1 LIGGLDLRSKV
12 RMGKKGNR
20 ADIYLG
26 DKKAGLLEK
35 TEKGYRFTYDKE
47 FISSQDAQPVSLS
60 LPLTENPYESESLF
74 PFFLGLIPEGWL
86 LDLTSKILK
95 IDPENAFD
103 ILLATCGDCIGAV
116 TVIPIDQGDDS

>member
-1 LIGGLDLRSKV
+1 MENKRNK
-12 RMGKKGNR
+12 
-20 ADIYLG
+20 ADVYLW
-26 DKKAGLLEK
+26 DKKAGLLER
-35 TEKGYRFTYDKE
+35 TDKGYRFTYYQGYL
-47 FISSQDAQPVSLS
+47 SSQNAQSVSLS
-60 LPLTENPYESESLF
+60 FPLTEKAYESESLF

-116 TVIPIDQGDDS
+116 KVIPVDEGDDS

>member
-1 LIGGLDLRSKV
+1 
-12 RMGKKGNR
+12 MGKKGNR